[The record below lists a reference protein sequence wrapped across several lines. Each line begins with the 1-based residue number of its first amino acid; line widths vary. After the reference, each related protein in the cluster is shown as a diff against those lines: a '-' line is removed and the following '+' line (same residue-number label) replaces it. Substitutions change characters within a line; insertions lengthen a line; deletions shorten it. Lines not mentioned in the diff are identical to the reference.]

1 MSNITKFYLIQIEL
15 GRITIDQVPKKYRTD
30 VEKAMEES
38 SKWWLFFNTR
48 KEKDYE
54 DSYQNCKEN

>member
-30 VEKAMEES
+30 VQIAMKES
-38 SKWWLFFNTR
+38 SK
-48 KEKDYE
+48 
-54 DSYQNCKEN
+54 

>member
-30 VEKAMEES
+30 VEKAMEGVIEMMA
-38 SKWWLFFNTR
+38 LF
-48 KEKDYE
+48 
-54 DSYQNCKEN
+54 

>member
-1 MSNITKFYLIQIEL
+1 MSNITKFYLIQIEP

-38 SKWWLFFNTR
+38 SK
-48 KEKDYE
+48 
-54 DSYQNCKEN
+54 